1 MNLYRYNATPLI
13 WSSDLPK
20 EIKMW
25 LRLRFGPSG
34 RIKPGYIPSERVCPS
49 RASMI
54 NHSNILFSKSFY
66 KFRRNLRGLICGV
79 SLVFITSAPMA
90 YAAESSVPW
99 ELNNQ
104 KNQQIKLLMPP
115 FSGSFENRSLV
126 VVLSPVRYGKQKPE
140 FSVGVT
146 ASCLRNSKLAK
157 SYQVTTYPTP
167 ENGGRFKLAL
177 PKHLARCF
185 KVDPKGEIS
194 VALEFK
200 VAPTEELISLRGTA
214 FIE

>member
-1 MNLYRYNATPLI
+1 MIICQL
-13 WSSDLPK
+13 LPTRMRTLTCHNK
-20 EIKMW
+20 RSI
-25 LRLRFGPSG
+25 
-34 RIKPGYIPSERVCPS
+34 
-49 RASMI
+49 
-54 NHSNILFSKSFY
+54 FSVAAGIV
-66 KFRRNLRGLICGV
+66 LMLGGG
-79 SLVFITSAPMA
+79 APMA
-90 YAAESSVPW
+90 QAASENSVPW

-140 FSVGVT
+140 FAVGVT

-157 SYQVTTYPTP
+157 SYQVTTYPAP

>member
-1 MNLYRYNATPLI
+1 MIKQSIAYVSTCA
-13 WSSDLPK
+13 LP
-20 EIKMW
+20 
-25 LRLRFGPSG
+25 LRLGSKTLAV
-34 RIKPGYIPSERVCPS
+34 ISQLTLALLVSASAWAASE
-49 RASMI
+49 
-54 NHSNILFSKSFY
+54 N
-66 KFRRNLRGLICGV
+66 
-79 SLVFITSAPMA
+79 
-90 YAAESSVPW
+90 SVPW

-104 KNQQIKLLMPP
+104 KNQQIKILMPP

-126 VVLSPVRYGKQKPE
+126 LVLSPVKYGKQKPE

-157 SYQVTTYPTP
+157 SYQVTTYPAA

-185 KVDPKGEIS
+185 KVDPKGEIG
-194 VALEFK
+194 VALDLRI
-200 VAPTEELISLRGTA
+200 APVDELVSLRGTA